1 MSSDFDP
8 RVQFWTDAWSR
19 HLETY
24 LDAVPRTGIWLE
36 RMIGGAPK
44 TLELAGGS
52 CRDSRYLF
60 QRGWDAT
67 GSDFDDKTLAYL
79 RQRFAALR
87 HPLLQL
93 DAFATG
99 LPDRAFDLTFHNGF
113 FVLFRDDAQ
122 IIALLREQAR
132 ISRKAMVIVVH
143 NALNQT
149 LWKRFVR
156 LAASDP
162 IYDVRFFTPPEI
174 SGLVRQSGITF
185 RKLEVRKFGGRADAL
200 YRARIKRLPNP
211 IRGLARHLVPRL
223 YSLQSWTQTERI
235 AVIVR
240 L

>member
-1 MSSDFDP
+1 MSTSPDHQA
-8 RVQFWTDAWSR
+8 QFWTDAWSR

-36 RMIGGAPK
+36 RVIGGKPR

-67 GSDFDDKTLAYL
+67 GSDFDDRTLAYL

-99 LPDRAFDLTFHNGF
+99 LPDRAFDLTFHNGLLIYF
-113 FVLFRDDAQ
+113 HDDAQ
-122 IIALLREQAR
+122 IHALLHEQAR
-132 ISRKAMVIVVH
+132 ITRETMIMIVH
-143 NALNQT
+143 NALH
-149 LWKRFVR
+149 LALRHRFAQ
-156 LAASDP
+156 LSASDP
-162 IYDVRFFTPPEI
+162 LYDVRFFTPSEI
-174 SGLVRQSGITF
+174 VNLVRKSGIAF
-185 RKLEVRKFGGRADAL
+185 RALEVRKFGGRADAF
-200 YRARIKRLPNP
+200 YRARIKGLPNP
-211 IRGLARHLVPRL
+211 LREFAHHFVPRL
-223 YSLQSWTQTERI
+223 YALQSWSQTERI